1 MQATTLRWALGL
13 AASGVLLG
21 TPADAQDPVHA
32 HIGHAADSF
41 GDTPNGQGLLPA
53 AVAEAEVAAQ
63 HAVLAAEDPTNLDG
77 MRRHAGH
84 VLHALD
90 PSVVASGP
98 GLGYG
103 VREATRGAALH
114 VELAAGADSISEN
127 VSFHGHH
134 ITVALGDVVQWTDEA
149 IALGQRIQ
157 SAASVADAAS
167 LVARLNT
174 LCQEIALGR
183 DANGDGRIGWQEG
196 EGGLAQATQH
206 MTLMKRGEGLSR

>member
-1 MQATTLRWALGL
+1 M
-13 AASGVLLG
+13 GVLLR
-21 TPADAQDPVHA
+21 TPADAQDPVHT

-63 HAVLAAEDPTNLDG
+63 HAGLAAEDPTNLDG

-103 VREATRGAALH
+103 GKEGTRGAALH
-114 VELAAGADSISEN
+114 IELAAGADNASEN
-127 VSFHGHH
+127 VAFHAHH
-134 ITVALGDVVQWTDEA
+134 ITAALGNFEQWTDEV

-157 SAASVADAAS
+157 SAPSAADAAS
-167 LVARLNT
+167 LVARLNI
-174 LCQEIALGR
+174 LCQAIALGM

-206 MTLMKRGEGLSR
+206 MTLMKRGEGLSQ